1 MPLEGHRPYK
11 FPILQNMGDSGHPH
25 HPTLS
30 PEAKNLDV
38 EHYRTIQK
46 FLQDM
51 NFGEDNV
58 DLTEIHLRPVFKP
71 WTTRSAT
78 LLFYFALVAFGIIAN
93 LIVLG
98 IILRRKLH
106 KLDNRYKKILK
117 NAKKVSHESR
127 SYVLQIFHVS
137 FYYY

>member
-1 MPLEGHRPYK
+1 
-11 FPILQNMGDSGHPH
+11 MGDSGHDGGIQHPH

-30 PEAKNLDV
+30 PEANNLDV

-58 DLTEIHLRPVFKP
+58 DLTEIHFRPVFKP

-78 LLFYFALVAFGIIAN
+78 LLFYFALVSFGIIAN

-106 KLDNRYKKILK
+106 KLDNRYQKKNMTEDFSQKAL
-117 NAKKVSHESR
+117 V
-127 SYVLQIFHVS
+127 
-137 FYYY
+137 

>member
-1 MPLEGHRPYK
+1 MPPEGHRPYN
-11 FPILQNMGDSGHPH
+11 FPFYRTTHSSPLTMGDSGHDGGIQHPH

-30 PEAKNLDV
+30 PEANNLDV

-58 DLTEIHLRPVFKP
+58 DLTEIHFRPVFKP

-106 KLDNRYKKILK
+106 KLDNRYQKKKKKSRKK
-117 NAKKVSHESR
+117 NRV
-127 SYVLQIFHVS
+127 
-137 FYYY
+137 

>member
-1 MPLEGHRPYK
+1 
-11 FPILQNMGDSGHPH
+11 MGDSGHDGGIQHPH

-30 PEAKNLDV
+30 PEANNLDV

-58 DLTEIHLRPVFKP
+58 DLTEIHFRPVFKP

-106 KLDNRYKKILK
+106 KLDNRYQKKKKKSRKK
-117 NAKKVSHESR
+117 NRV
-127 SYVLQIFHVS
+127 
-137 FYYY
+137 